1 MKIREKGGDGGLK
14 CSENKKSVIK
24 QRKDEHHKTKRY
36 STDGKEVPTSAQL
49 RRKKN
54 TVEKVFQ
61 LYCRKFFFSFN
72 SLPPR
77 IFSVF
82 LSSGDFFQ
90 KILSGMPSECQI
102 VWVQIRPDISSG
114 LIWVQTVCKSY
125 QQTTQEDHELI
136 RDRIKHLIIKC

>member
-1 MKIREKGGDGGLK
+1 M
-14 CSENKKSVIK
+14 STIK
-24 QRKDEHHKTKRY
+24 QRGIQLMEKKYQLLLNCEEKR
-36 STDGKEVPTSAQL
+36 TQL
-49 RRKKN
+49 KKCFN
-54 TVEKVFQ
+54 YTVES
-61 LYCRKFFFSFN
+61 FFFSFN